1 MTAND
6 NDHRGLL
13 PAGLADLLPPDAA
26 REARAIDLA
35 IERFAAFGYERVKPP
50 LVEFEES
57 LLGGP
62 GAALGPQT
70 FRLMDPVSQ
79 RMMGVRPDMTVQ
91 VARIAVTRLKHEPR
105 PLRLSYGGNVIRVRG
120 SALKPE
126 RQFAQ
131 VGTELIGVDSAEA
144 DAEAVLL
151 AVDALRAI
159 GVADLTVDLNL
170 PTLVAAVARRAE
182 AAGRARC
189 AACAARSIA
198 RTRPPSPRRSA
209 RATKATEL
217 FVGLLRAAG
226 PAERGIAQLAGLKL
240 PAAGAAEAARLAEV
254 VKLVRAA
261 DPDLPLTV
269 DPVEYRG
276 LEYQTG
282 VSFSVFA
289 LKGRQELARGGRYS
303 AGYPEDGVS
312 EPATGF
318 TLYMDAVLAASEPRR
333 SGRASTC
340 RWASPWREA
349 APWQARGYAI
359 VRAVVAA
366 RRAAHR
372 SQAAELQPRA
382 DRRRRRPSL
391 RPEAPFL
398 RIDSPRLAWGEV
410 LSDVTPLR
418 HRPRGGVFVCEG
430 TRQWPTWQ

>member
-1 MTAND
+1 MSAND

-26 REARAIDLA
+26 REARAIDVA

-62 GAALGPQT
+62 GAALAPQT

-120 SALKPE
+120 GALKPE

-159 GVADLTVDLNL
+159 GVAELSVDLNL
-170 PTLVAAVARRAE
+170 PTLVTAVGAGLKPPADTLRRVRRALDRKDEGGIAKALGE
-182 AAGRARC
+182 AKK
-189 AACAARSIA
+189 SV
-198 RTRPPSPRRSA
+198 
-209 RATKATEL
+209 EL
-217 FVGLLRAAG
+217 FTGLLRAAG
-226 PAERGIAQLAGLKL
+226 PAEKGIAQLTALKL
-240 PAAGAAEAARLAEV
+240 PAAAAAEAARLAEV

-261 DPDLPLTV
+261 DEELPLTL

-289 LKGRQELARGGRYS
+289 LRGRHELARGGRYS

-318 TLYMDAVLAASEPRR
+318 TLYMDAVLQASEAPPLRPRLFLPA
-333 SGRASTC
+333 GTA
-340 RWASPWREA
+340 WRDA
-349 APWQARGYAI
+349 APWQAKGYAV
-359 VRAVVAA
+359 VRGVTN
-366 RRAAHR
+366 
-372 SQAAELQPRA
+372 AE
-382 DRRRRRPSL
+382 D
-391 RPEAPFL
+391 
-398 RIDSPRLAWGEV
+398 PRLEAKRLLCSHALIDKEAV
-410 LSDVTPLR
+410 PL
-418 HRPRGGVFVCEG
+418 
-430 TRQWPTWQ
+430 

>member
-1 MTAND
+1 MTSND

-26 REARAIDLA
+26 REARAIDVA

-62 GAALGPQT
+62 GAALGSQT

-170 PTLVAAVARRAE
+170 PTLVAAVAAGLKLAAEPVRRLRRALDRKDE
-182 AAGRARC
+182 AAVAKALGDK
-189 AACAARSIA
+189 SDK
-198 RTRPPSPRRSA
+198 
-209 RATKATEL
+209 KATDM

-226 PAERGIAQLAGLKL
+226 PAQGGIAQLTALKL
-240 PAAGAAEAARLAEV
+240 PPAGAAEAARLAEV
-254 VKLVRAA
+254 VKLVHAA

-318 TLYMDAVLAASEPRR
+318 TVYMDAVLSASDPAPLQPRLYVPL
-333 SGRASTC
+333 GTA
-340 RWASPWREA
+340 WRDA
-349 APWQARGYAI
+349 APWQAKGYAV

-366 RRAAHR
+366 
-372 SQAAELQPRA
+372 AEPRT
-382 DRRRRRPSL
+382 
-391 RPEAPFL
+391 EAKRL
-398 RIDSPRLAWGEV
+398 NCSHALIDGDAV
-410 LSDVTPLR
+410 PL
-418 HRPRGGVFVCEG
+418 
-430 TRQWPTWQ
+430 

>member
-26 REARAIDLA
+26 REARAIDVA

-120 SALKPE
+120 NALKPE

-131 VGTELIGVDSAEA
+131 VGCELLGVDTAEA

-159 GVADLTVDLNL
+159 GVAQLTVDLNL
-170 PTLVAAVARRAE
+170 PTLVAAVAGGLTIETTRLARLRRALDRKDE
-182 AAGRARC
+182 AAIAKSLGENKK
-189 AACAARSIA
+189 AAD
-198 RTRPPSPRRSA
+198 
-209 RATKATEL
+209 L

-226 PAERGIAQLAGLKL
+226 PATPAIAQLKKLRL
-240 PAAGAAEAARLAEV
+240 PAAAAAEAARLAEV
-254 VKLVRAA
+254 VALIAAA
-261 DPDLPLTV
+261 DDDLPVTLDAV
-269 DPVEYRG
+269 DYRG

-282 VSFSVFA
+282 VSFSVFG
-289 LKGRQELARGGRYS
+289 LEGRQELARGGRYS

-318 TLYMDAVLAASEPRR
+318 TLYMDAVLAASQPSPVRPRLFLSAGTAWR
-333 SGRASTC
+333 D
-340 RWASPWREA
+340 ASPW
-349 APWQARGYAI
+349 QAMGYAV
-359 VRAVVAA
+359 VRAVTPAA
-366 RRAAHR
+366 D
-372 SQAAELQPRA
+372 PRA
-382 DRRRRRPSL
+382 
-391 RPEAPFL
+391 EAKRL
-398 RIDSPRLAWGEV
+398 GCTHALIDGEAV
-410 LSDVTPLR
+410 PL
-418 HRPRGGVFVCEG
+418 
-430 TRQWPTWQ
+430 

>member
-1 MTAND
+1 MTSND

-62 GAALGPQT
+62 GAALSPQT

-170 PTLVAAVARRAE
+170 PTLVAAVAAGLKLPAEPLRRLRRALDRKDE
-182 AAGRARC
+182 AAVA
-189 AACAARSIA
+189 
-198 RTRPPSPRRSA
+198 
-209 RATKATEL
+209 KALGDKTAGDKKGAEL

-226 PAERGIAQLAGLKL
+226 PAGRGIAQLTGLKL

-254 VKLVRAA
+254 VKLVHAA

-318 TLYMDAVLAASEPRR
+318 TVYMDAVLAASDAAPQQPRLYLPL
-333 SGRASTC
+333 GIA
-340 RWASPWREA
+340 WRDAE
-349 APWQARGYAI
+349 PWQAKGYAV
-359 VRAVVAA
+359 VRAVVAVAEPRAEA
-366 RRAAHR
+366 RRLNCSHALIDGAA
-372 SQAAELQPRA
+372 
-382 DRRRRRPSL
+382 
-391 RPEAPFL
+391 
-398 RIDSPRLAWGEV
+398 V
-410 LSDVTPLR
+410 PL
-418 HRPRGGVFVCEG
+418 
-430 TRQWPTWQ
+430 

>member
-1 MTAND
+1 MTSND

-13 PAGLADLLPPDAA
+13 PTGLADLLPPDAA

-62 GAALGPQT
+62 GAALSPQT

-120 SALKPE
+120 TALKPE

-131 VGTELIGVDSAEA
+131 VGTELIGVDTAEA

-159 GVADLTVDLNL
+159 GVAGLTVDLNL
-170 PTLVAAVARRAE
+170 PTLVAAVAAGLKLAAEPLRRLRRALDRKDE
-182 AAGRARC
+182 VAVA
-189 AACAARSIA
+189 
-198 RTRPPSPRRSA
+198 
-209 RATKATEL
+209 KALGEKKGADL

-226 PAERGIAQLAGLKL
+226 PAERGIAQLTGLKL

-254 VKLVRAA
+254 VKLVHDA

-318 TLYMDAVLAASEPRR
+318 TVYMDAVLAASEAAPQQPRLYLPQ
-333 SGRASTC
+333 GIA
-340 RWASPWREA
+340 WRDA
-349 APWQARGYAI
+349 APWQARGYAV
-359 VRAVVAA
+359 VRAVVAV
-366 RRAAHR
+366 
-372 SQAAELQPRA
+372 AEPRA
-382 DRRRRRPSL
+382 
-391 RPEAPFL
+391 EAKRL
-398 RIDSPRLAWGEV
+398 NCSHALIDGDAV
-410 LSDVTPLR
+410 PL
-418 HRPRGGVFVCEG
+418 
-430 TRQWPTWQ
+430 

>member
-26 REARAIDLA
+26 REARAIDTA

-62 GAALGPQT
+62 GAALASQT

-91 VARIAVTRLKHEPR
+91 VARIAVTRLKHEAR

-120 SALKPE
+120 NALKPE

-131 VGTELIGVDSAEA
+131 VGCELLGVDSAEA

-151 AVDALRAI
+151 TVDALRAI
-159 GVADLTVDLNL
+159 GVAQLTVDLNL
-170 PTLVAAVARRAE
+170 PTLVAAVVAGLGLAAEPARRLRRALDRKDE
-182 AAGRARC
+182 AAIAKAIGDKK
-189 AACAARSIA
+189 AAD
-198 RTRPPSPRRSA
+198 
-209 RATKATEL
+209 L

-226 PAERGIAQLAGLKL
+226 PAGKAIAQLKKLKL
-240 PAAGAAEAARLAEV
+240 PAAGASEAARLAEV
-254 VKLVRAA
+254 VALVGAA
-261 DPDLPLTV
+261 DEELPLTLDAV
-269 DPVEYRG
+269 DYRG

-318 TLYMDAVLAASEPRR
+318 TLYMDAVLAASETPADRPRLYLP
-333 SGRASTC
+333 SGT
-340 RWASPWREA
+340 PWSEA
-349 APWQARGYAI
+349 APWQGKGYAV
-359 VRAVVAA
+359 VRAVGAA
-366 RRAAHR
+366 DDVRAEAKR
-372 SQAAELQPRA
+372 
-382 DRRRRRPSL
+382 L
-391 RPEAPFL
+391 RCTHAL
-398 RIDSPRLAWGEV
+398 IDGDAV
-410 LSDVTPLR
+410 PL
-418 HRPRGGVFVCEG
+418 
-430 TRQWPTWQ
+430 

>member
-1 MTAND
+1 MNAADMTAND

-13 PAGLADLLPPDAA
+13 PAGLGDLLPPDAA
-26 REARAIDLA
+26 REAQAIDTA
-35 IERFAAFGYERVKPP
+35 IRRFAAFGYERVKPP

-62 GAALGPQT
+62 GAALAAQT

-120 SALKPE
+120 SALRPE

-131 VGTELIGVDSAEA
+131 VGAELIGVDTAEA

-159 GVADLTVDLNL
+159 GVAALTVDLNL
-170 PTLVAAVARRAE
+170 PTLVAAVCSGLGLNEETTRRVRRALDRKDE
-182 AAGRARC
+182 AAVA
-189 AACAARSIA
+189 
-198 RTRPPSPRRSA
+198 
-209 RATKATEL
+209 KAHSTDKKSGDMV
-217 FVGLLRAAG
+217 VGLLRAAG
-226 PAERGIAQLAGLKL
+226 PAEAGIRKLQALKV
-240 PAAGAAEAARLAEV
+240 PKAAAAEVSRLAEA

-261 DPDLPLTV
+261 DPDLALTL

-289 LKGRQELARGGRYS
+289 LEGRQELARGGRYS

-318 TLYMDAVLAASEPRR
+318 TLYMEAVLQAGAAVPGEPRLYLPA
-333 SGRASTC
+333 GT
-340 RWASPWREA
+340 PWDEA
-349 APWQARGYAI
+349 QHWQAKGYAI
-359 VRAVVAA
+359 VRAVSPAA
-366 RRAAHR
+366 D
-372 SQAAELQPRA
+372 PRKEA
-382 DRRRRRPSL
+382 KRLRCSHALIDR
-391 RPEAPFL
+391 EA
-398 RIDSPRLAWGEV
+398 V
-410 LSDVTPLR
+410 PL
-418 HRPRGGVFVCEG
+418 
-430 TRQWPTWQ
+430 

>member
-1 MTAND
+1 MSAND

-13 PAGLADLLPPDAA
+13 PAGLADLLPPDAT
-26 REARAIDLA
+26 REARAIDVA

-62 GAALGPQT
+62 GAALAPQT

-131 VGTELIGVDSAEA
+131 VGTELIGVDTAEA

-151 AVDALRAI
+151 AVDTLRAI
-159 GVADLTVDLNL
+159 GVTELTVDLNL
-170 PTLVAAVARRAE
+170 PTLVAAVAAGLKQPADSLRRLRRALDRKDE
-182 AAGRARC
+182 GGIAKAATDKKVAD
-189 AACAARSIA
+189 
-198 RTRPPSPRRSA
+198 
-209 RATKATEL
+209 L
-217 FVGLLRAAG
+217 FAGLLRAAG
-226 PAERGIAQLAGLKL
+226 PADRGLATLGKLKL
-240 PAAGAAEAARLAEV
+240 PAAAAAEAARLAEV
-254 VKLVRAA
+254 VKLVHAA
-261 DPDLPLTV
+261 EPDLPLTI

-289 LKGRQELARGGRYS
+289 LKGREELARGGRYS

-318 TLYMDAVLAASEPRR
+318 TVYMDAVLSASEAPPERPRLYVP
-333 SGRASTC
+333 SGVAWS
-340 RWASPWREA
+340 EA
-349 APWQARGYAI
+349 APWQAKGYAV

-366 RRAAHR
+366 P
-372 SQAAELQPRA
+372 EPRDEA
-382 DRRRRRPSL
+382 KRL
-391 RPEAPFL
+391 RCSHALIDGEA
-398 RIDSPRLAWGEV
+398 V
-410 LSDVTPLR
+410 PL
-418 HRPRGGVFVCEG
+418 
-430 TRQWPTWQ
+430 

>member
-1 MTAND
+1 MTGEVVIYAINPSMTAND
-6 NDHRGLL
+6 NNHRGLL

-26 REARAIDLA
+26 REAHAIGVA

-62 GAALGPQT
+62 GAALASQT

-120 SALKPE
+120 GALKPE

-131 VGTELIGVDSAEA
+131 VGTELIGVDSAQA

-170 PTLVAAVARRAE
+170 PTLVTAVGAGLKLSADTLRRTRRALDRKDE
-182 AAGRARC
+182 GGLAKALGEDKKGDARKAAD
-189 AACAARSIA
+189 
-198 RTRPPSPRRSA
+198 
-209 RATKATEL
+209 L

-226 PAERGIAQLAGLKL
+226 PAERCIAKLTAMKL
-240 PAAGAAEAARLAEV
+240 PAAAAAEAARLAEV
-254 VKLVRAA
+254 LKLLRAA
-261 DPDLPLTV
+261 DEDLPMTI

-289 LKGRQELARGGRYS
+289 QKGRQELARGGRYS

-318 TLYMDAVLAASEPRR
+318 TLYMDAVLAASEAAPERPRLFLPP
-333 SGRASTC
+333 GT
-340 RWASPWREA
+340 PWRDG
-349 APWQARGYAI
+349 APWQAKGYAV
-359 VRAVVAA
+359 VRGVTAVDDPRTEA
-366 RRAAHR
+366 RR
-372 SQAAELQPRA
+372 
-382 DRRRRRPSL
+382 L
-391 RPEAPFL
+391 RCSHALIDDEA
-398 RIDSPRLAWGEV
+398 V
-410 LSDVTPLR
+410 PL
-418 HRPRGGVFVCEG
+418 
-430 TRQWPTWQ
+430 

>member
-26 REARAIDLA
+26 REARAIDTA

-50 LVEFEES
+50 LVEFEGS

-62 GAALGPQT
+62 GAALASQT

-120 SALKPE
+120 NALKPE

-131 VGTELIGVDSAEA
+131 VGTELLGVDSAEA

-151 AVDALRAI
+151 TVDALRAI
-159 GVADLTVDLNL
+159 GVAGLTVDLNL
-170 PTLVAAVARRAE
+170 PTLVAAVVSGLQLDAE
-182 AAGRARC
+182 AASRLRRALDRKDE
-189 AACAARSIA
+189 AAIVKALDDRKAAG
-198 RTRPPSPRRSA
+198 
-209 RATKATEL
+209 L
-217 FVGLLRAAG
+217 FIGLLRSAG
-226 PAERGIAQLAGLKL
+226 PADEAIAQLKKLEL
-240 PAAGAAEAARLAEV
+240 PAAAAAEAARLAEV
-254 VKLVRAA
+254 VALVEAA
-261 DPDLPLTV
+261 EEGLPLTLDAV
-269 DPVEYRG
+269 DYRG

-318 TLYMDAVLAASEPRR
+318 TLYMDAVLASSETPSERPRLFLPA
-333 SGRASTC
+333 GT
-340 RWASPWREA
+340 PWRDA
-349 APWQARGYAI
+349 APWQAKGYAV
-359 VRAVVAA
+359 VRAVTPAEDS
-366 RRAAHR
+366 RREAKR
-372 SQAAELQPRA
+372 
-382 DRRRRRPSL
+382 L
-391 RPEAPFL
+391 RCTHALVDGEA
-398 RIDSPRLAWGEV
+398 V
-410 LSDVTPLR
+410 PL
-418 HRPRGGVFVCEG
+418 
-430 TRQWPTWQ
+430 

>member
-120 SALKPE
+120 TTLKPE

-151 AVDALRAI
+151 AIDALRVI
-159 GVADLTVDLNL
+159 GVAELTVDLNL
-170 PTLVAAVARRAE
+170 PTLVAAVAAGLKLPAGTLRRLRHALDRKDE
-182 AAGRARC
+182 AAVA
-189 AACAARSIA
+189 
-198 RTRPPSPRRSA
+198 
-209 RATKATEL
+209 KAVPERKTTDL
-217 FVGLLRAAG
+217 FIGLLRAAG
-226 PAERGIAQLAGLKL
+226 PAQRAITLLTQLKL
-240 PAAGAAEAARLAEV
+240 PAAGTAEAARLAEV
-254 VKLVRAA
+254 VKLVCAA
-261 DPDLPLTV
+261 DPDLPLTL

-289 LKGRQELARGGRYS
+289 LKGRHELARGGRYS
-303 AGYPEDGVS
+303 AGYPDDGVS

-318 TLYMDAVLAASEPRR
+318 TVYLDAVLAASAAAPERPRLYL
-333 SGRASTC
+333 SLEM
-340 RWASPWREA
+340 PWSAA
-349 APWQARGYAI
+349 APWQARGYAV

-366 RRAAHR
+366 ADLRVEARRLNCSHA
-372 SQAAELQPRA
+372 L
-382 DRRRRRPSL
+382 
-391 RPEAPFL
+391 
-398 RIDSPRLAWGEV
+398 IDGDAV
-410 LSDVTPLR
+410 PL
-418 HRPRGGVFVCEG
+418 
-430 TRQWPTWQ
+430 

>member
-1 MTAND
+1 MSSND

-91 VARIAVTRLKHEPR
+91 VARIAVTRLRHEPR

-170 PTLVAAVARRAE
+170 PTLVATVAAGLKLPAEALRRLRRALDRKDEAAVAKALGDKLGGDKK
-182 AAGRARC
+182 AAD
-189 AACAARSIA
+189 
-198 RTRPPSPRRSA
+198 
-209 RATKATEL
+209 L

-226 PAERGIAQLAGLKL
+226 PAESGIARLIGLKL

-303 AGYPEDGVS
+303 AGYPDDGAS

-318 TLYMDAVLAASEPRR
+318 TVYMDAVLAASEATPQQPRLYMPL
-333 SGRASTC
+333 GIA
-340 RWASPWREA
+340 WREA
-349 APWQARGYAI
+349 AAWQAKGYAV
-359 VRAVVAA
+359 VRAVAA
-366 RRAAHR
+366 
-372 SQAAELQPRA
+372 AAEART
-382 DRRRRRPSL
+382 
-391 RPEAPFL
+391 EAKRL
-398 RIDSPRLAWGEV
+398 NCSHALIDGDAV
-410 LSDVTPLR
+410 PL
-418 HRPRGGVFVCEG
+418 
-430 TRQWPTWQ
+430 

>member
-1 MTAND
+1 MTSND

-26 REARAIDLA
+26 REARAIDIA

-79 RMMGVRPDMTVQ
+79 RMMAVRPDMTVQ

-120 SALKPE
+120 GALKPE

-131 VGTELIGVDSAEA
+131 VGAELIGVDSAEA

-151 AVDALRAI
+151 TVDALRAI
-159 GVADLTVDLNL
+159 GVAELSVDLNL
-170 PTLVAAVARRAE
+170 PTLVAAVGAGLKLPADTLRQVRRALDRKDE
-182 AAGRARC
+182 GAIAKVLGDAR
-189 AACAARSIA
+189 
-198 RTRPPSPRRSA
+198 
-209 RATKATEL
+209 KAIEL

-226 PAERGIAQLAGLKL
+226 PAEKGIAKLTTLKL
-240 PAAGAAEAARLAEV
+240 PPAAATEAARLADV
-254 VKLVRAA
+254 VKLVRTA
-261 DPDLPLTV
+261 DQDLPLTL
-269 DPVEYRG
+269 DPVDYRG

-289 LKGRQELARGGRYS
+289 LKGRHELARGGRYS

-318 TLYMDAVLAASEPRR
+318 TLYMDAVLQASESPMARPRLFLPP
-333 SGRASTC
+333 GT
-340 RWASPWREA
+340 PWSEA
-349 APWQARGYAI
+349 APWQAKGYAV
-359 VRAVVAA
+359 VRGVTTSVDPRSEAKRLLCSHALIDKEAV
-366 RRAAHR
+366 
-372 SQAAELQPRA
+372 
-382 DRRRRRPSL
+382 
-391 RPEAPFL
+391 
-398 RIDSPRLAWGEV
+398 
-410 LSDVTPLR
+410 PL
-418 HRPRGGVFVCEG
+418 
-430 TRQWPTWQ
+430 

>member
-26 REARAIDLA
+26 REARAIDTA

-62 GAALGPQT
+62 GAALASQT

-91 VARIAVTRLKHEPR
+91 VARIAVTRLKHEAR

-120 SALKPE
+120 NALKPE

-131 VGTELIGVDSAEA
+131 VGCELLGVDTADA

-159 GVADLTVDLNL
+159 GVARLTVDLNL
-170 PTLVAAVARRAE
+170 PTLVAAVVSGLKLAPEPAQQLRRALDRKDE
-182 AAGRARC
+182 TA
-189 AACAARSIA
+189 IA
-198 RTRPPSPRRSA
+198 KALGSA
-209 RATKATEL
+209 KASEL

-226 PAERGIAQLAGLKL
+226 PASTAIAQLKKLRL
-240 PAAGAAEAARLAEV
+240 PAAALSEAARLAEV
-254 VKLVRAA
+254 VALVAAA
-261 DPDLPLTV
+261 DPELPLTLDAV
-269 DPVEYRG
+269 DYRG

-289 LKGRQELARGGRYS
+289 LDGRQELARGGRYS

-318 TLYMDAVLAASEPRR
+318 TLYMDAVLQASEAPAARPRLFLPP
-333 SGRASTC
+333 GT
-340 RWASPWREA
+340 PWSEA
-349 APWQARGYAI
+349 QPWQAKGYAV
-359 VRAVVAA
+359 VRGVSAADDPRVEAKRLLCSHALIDKEAV
-366 RRAAHR
+366 
-372 SQAAELQPRA
+372 
-382 DRRRRRPSL
+382 
-391 RPEAPFL
+391 
-398 RIDSPRLAWGEV
+398 
-410 LSDVTPLR
+410 PL
-418 HRPRGGVFVCEG
+418 
-430 TRQWPTWQ
+430 

>member
-13 PAGLADLLPPDAA
+13 PAGLGDLLPPDAA
-26 REARAIDLA
+26 REARAIDIA

-62 GAALGPQT
+62 GAALASQT

-120 SALKPE
+120 NALKPE

-131 VGTELIGVDSAEA
+131 VGTELIGVDTAEA
-144 DAEAVLL
+144 DAEAILL

-170 PTLVAAVARRAE
+170 PTLVAAVASGLEIEPAKLARLRRALDRKDE
-182 AAGRARC
+182 AGIAKALGKETVDEKK
-189 AACAARSIA
+189 AAS
-198 RTRPPSPRRSA
+198 
-209 RATKATEL
+209 L
-217 FVGLLRAAG
+217 FAGLLRLAG
-226 PAERGIAQLAGLKL
+226 PVDKGLAQLNRLKL
-240 PAAGAAEAARLAEV
+240 PAAAAAEAGRLADA

-261 DPDLPLTV
+261 DPDLAMTL

-282 VSFSVFA
+282 VSFTVFA
-289 LKGRQELARGGRYS
+289 KKGREELARGGRYF
-303 AGYPEDGVS
+303 AGYPEDGLAES
-312 EPATGF
+312 STGF
-318 TLYMDAVLAASEPRR
+318 TLYMSAVLTVSETPPDRPRLFLPN
-333 SGRASTC
+333 GTK
-340 RWASPWREA
+340 WQEA
-349 APWQARGYAI
+349 AHWQEKGYAV
-359 VRAVVAA
+359 VRAVAA
-366 RRAAHR
+366 ASDART
-372 SQAAELQPRA
+372 
-382 DRRRRRPSL
+382 
-391 RPEAPFL
+391 EAKRL
-398 RIDSPRLAWGEV
+398 HCSHALIDGEAV
-410 LSDVTPLR
+410 PL
-418 HRPRGGVFVCEG
+418 
-430 TRQWPTWQ
+430 

>member
-1 MTAND
+1 MTSND

-26 REARAIDLA
+26 REARAIDVA

-62 GAALGPQT
+62 GAALGSQT

-170 PTLVAAVARRAE
+170 PTLVAAVAAGLKLASEPVRRLRRALDRKDE
-182 AAGRARC
+182 AAVAKALGDK
-189 AACAARSIA
+189 SDK
-198 RTRPPSPRRSA
+198 
-209 RATKATEL
+209 KATDM

-226 PAERGIAQLAGLKL
+226 PAQGGIAQLTALKL
-240 PAAGAAEAARLAEV
+240 PPAGAAEAARLAEV
-254 VKLVRAA
+254 VKLVHTA

-289 LKGRQELARGGRYS
+289 MKGRQELARGGRYS

-318 TLYMDAVLAASEPRR
+318 TVYMDAVLSASDPAPLQPRLYVPL
-333 SGRASTC
+333 GIA
-340 RWASPWREA
+340 WRDA
-349 APWQARGYAI
+349 APWQAKGYAV

-366 RRAAHR
+366 
-372 SQAAELQPRA
+372 AEPRV
-382 DRRRRRPSL
+382 
-391 RPEAPFL
+391 EAKRL
-398 RIDSPRLAWGEV
+398 NCSHALIDGDAV
-410 LSDVTPLR
+410 PL
-418 HRPRGGVFVCEG
+418 
-430 TRQWPTWQ
+430 